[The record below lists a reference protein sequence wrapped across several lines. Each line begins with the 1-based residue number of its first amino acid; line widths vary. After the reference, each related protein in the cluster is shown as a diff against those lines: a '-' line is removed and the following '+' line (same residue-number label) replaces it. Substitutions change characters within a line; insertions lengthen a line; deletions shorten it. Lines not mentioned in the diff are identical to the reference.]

1 MASYLRNGI
10 SRLWIIFISIVK
22 NAKSRP
28 IILYL
33 DASFLVSVRFK
44 DGKCLILQHNMK
56 KKWYRVANG
65 ALSALL
71 VLLGFEACTE
81 NGAEEYGS
89 PTVDFHVVG
98 QVTDA
103 EGHPIE
109 GIRVT
114 TRGYQ
119 NFNDGTTEQAAYTD
133 KEGRY
138 TTKEVRSDWI
148 DPKMKVVFEDV
159 DGEENGGLFAS
170 DSVSAGSMAKVK
182 VRKGDGNW
190 YEGEYELTANA
201 KLKKE

>member
-1 MASYLRNGI
+1 
-10 SRLWIIFISIVK
+10 
-22 NAKSRP
+22 
-28 IILYL
+28 
-33 DASFLVSVRFK
+33 
-44 DGKCLILQHNMK
+44 MK
-56 KKWYRVANG
+56 KKWYRIANS

-81 NGAEEYGS
+81 NGAEEYGT

-138 TTKEVRSDWI
+138 TTKEVRSVWI